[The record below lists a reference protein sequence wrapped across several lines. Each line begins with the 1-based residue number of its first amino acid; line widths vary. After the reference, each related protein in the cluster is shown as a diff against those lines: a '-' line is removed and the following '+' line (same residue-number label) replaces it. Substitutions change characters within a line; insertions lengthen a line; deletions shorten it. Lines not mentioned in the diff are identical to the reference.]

1 MGFFHFKGRASR
13 TPGTK
18 NMNVSEVSTVM
29 TEIKDATFD
38 ETVLHSKKP
47 VLLYFW
53 ADTCRPCKIMKP
65 EIDDIV
71 GELGEKLEFTHTD
84 AVENDD
90 ICQKCGVMSTPT
102 LMLFHNGEPV
112 MRLVGYVTKED
123 LRARL
128 DSELNK
134 LS

>member
-1 MGFFHFKGRASR
+1 
-13 TPGTK
+13 
-18 NMNVSEVSTVM
+18 M
-29 TEIKDATFD
+29 TEIKDATFE
-38 ETVLHSKKP
+38 ETVLGSKKP

-53 ADTCRPCKIMKP
+53 APTCRPCKIMKP
-65 EIDDIV
+65 EIDEIV
-71 GELGEKLEFTHTD
+71 DELGEKLEFTHTD

-90 ICQKCGVMSTPT
+90 ICKKCGVLSTPT
-102 LMLFHNGEPV
+102 LLLFNNGEPV

-128 DSELNK
+128 DSELEK